1 MLTNAL
7 GFLLIILFNKNY
19 FFFKERY
26 FYFGI
31 IVFIF
36 ITAENF
42 YRLAYEVSNFDEAS
56 RENQLILQVKH
67 YFSGIV
73 FFLKFFESTFNIDF
87 PFLSKFSSFDNFW
100 LPFGGIIFYFAFFEA
115 FRLILLKNSKQIYF
129 INYVFLILIVFSFLD
144 LKNFFMSIIS
154 SPWLIR
160 DLNNFFQLY
169 YLVVL

>member
-56 RENQLILQVKH
+56 RENLLILQIKH

-73 FFLKFFESTFNIDF
+73 FFL
-87 PFLSKFSSFDNFW
+87 SS
-100 LPFGGIIFYFAFFEA
+100 LRAF
-115 FRLILLKNSKQIYF
+115 
-129 INYVFLILIVFSFLD
+129 
-144 LKNFFMSIIS
+144 
-154 SPWLIR
+154 
-160 DLNNFFQLY
+160 
-169 YLVVL
+169 